1 MFSKNIGIDLGT
13 ATVLI
18 YVKGKGIVLQEPS
31 VVSLDRNT
39 GKMIRVGQEALDMLG
54 RTPEN
59 IITVRPLR
67 DGVISDYETTEKML
81 RYYIRKVNGRSLFR
95 PHVVIC
101 VPSQVNE
108 VEERAVRDAVL
119 NAGARSVDLIEEP
132 MAAALGAGVDI
143 SRPHGVMVIDIGGG
157 TSDVAV
163 LSLNDV
169 VVSESIKCAGNKF
182 DEAIVRYVRKEQNVL
197 IGQRTAEEIKI
208 SVGCLSLRPEKQSM
222 TVRGRCVTTGLP
234 KEFSITSTETM
245 AAMMEPAKS
254 IVEVVHSVLSRT
266 PPELLSDIAASG
278 ILLTGGGGLIY
289 GFDRMLSAR
298 IGIPVHIEADA
309 VGCVAKGTGAAI
321 ERLRAMRDIKIND
334 MQRKPF

>member
-132 MAAALGAGVDI
+132 MAAALGAGVDM

>member
-321 ERLRAMRDIKIND
+321 EMLRAMRDIKIND